1 MVSSKRADYV
11 VRLLAK
17 ELIMLLA
24 CFLYFILKVLD
35 STIFALIKQVN
46 LHEPTRVVGMAKILS
61 ETFVL
66 FIPLS
71 SLAFQILFFFR
82 KLSFKPTHMG
92 KESTKSHLQMYIQS
106 FALGSISLSGFC
118 IVYFPL
124 CCFFVVN
131 PPVAVLETNF
141 RLSET
146 FTLFCSCCF
155 SFFSNF
161 PL

>member
-35 STIFALIKQVN
+35 STIFALIKQIN

-66 FIPLS
+66 FIPYLLLLFKFCFSSESYLSNPLIWARNQPKATYKCTFNLSPSLQYHFLVFVSCIFRFVVFLS
-71 SLAFQILFFFR
+71 STLPSLF
-82 KLSFKPTHMG
+82 
-92 KESTKSHLQMYIQS
+92 
-106 FALGSISLSGFC
+106 
-118 IVYFPL
+118 
-124 CCFFVVN
+124 
-131 PPVAVLETNF
+131 
-141 RLSET
+141 
-146 FTLFCSCCF
+146 
-155 SFFSNF
+155 
-161 PL
+161 